1 MSRYRLPDARGWLI
15 LGMGLAGILTVA
27 IIVTA
32 DRSSGGIDGMRA
44 RRAIVPANEQ
54 DPPDAVT
61 PIPVVGGIVGAIHDL
76 APVFFAPATPPVP
89 DPADAGGLATA
100 SPRPANSPS
109 PRVQPSDT
117 SVPAPHRPAVA
128 TPSPAGTVSPTPTP
142 SASPAPSYTS
152 TPFTPTPAPTPS
164 PAATTLAISSDR
176 GATAVVILD
185 HLVPGDSMDRT
196 ITIQNTG
203 SLVFRYTVSASATAS
218 TVLWTDTSDGLQLT
232 VETTGGALLYAG
244 PLSGLN
250 ALPGPTV
257 LVPGT
262 TETLRYTF
270 RFPTSAPNAFQG
282 LLQDLTLVFDAVEFP

>member
-54 DPPDAVT
+54 DPPDAVP
-61 PIPVVGGIVGAIHDL
+61 PIPVLGGIVGAIHDL

-109 PRVQPSDT
+109 PRVQPGDT
-117 SVPAPHRPAVA
+117 SVPAAQQPAVA
-128 TPSPAGTVSPTPTP
+128 MPSPARTVGPTPTP
-142 SASPAPSYTS
+142 SASPAPSDTS
-152 TPFTPTPAPTPS
+152 TPFIPTPVPSAAPAS
-164 PAATTLAISSDR
+164 TLAISSDR

-185 HLVPGDSMDRT
+185 DLVPGDSMDRT

-203 SLVFRYTVSASATAS
+203 SLAFRYTVSASATAS
-218 TVLWTDTSDGLQLT
+218 TVLWTDRSDGLQLT

-257 LVPGT
+257 LVPGR